1 MAEASQEKKSDDPV
15 ATTALPTADITAVSP
30 PVPVLLGDAE
40 HKKEGEEDRSSS
52 EEEKKD
58 GERDEESTSG
68 DVGKQDR
75 MAAGGDEKL
84 RRRVLATKDGMV
96 DDVPRSE
103 VLAPST
109 AASSLPPPPPAPA
122 AIVQE
127 DAEEPVQPKV
137 LQPGELR
144 LTLGSSHVYISS
156 QRLCQVFLVLLAVAF
171 LAVLA
176 GIYLLPTTSP
186 DASSKKRGTVLSPMD
201 RYKQRVGAGKN
212 QDIEEEDEEE
222 EPIEDEDLE
231 DAIDEDDEEE
241 EEEEEQE
248 SVQPVVTSTA
258 TPKRKWDK
266 LAFYL
271 QSREAENIASLKVSA
286 NDLKLLETAEDTR
299 AFVFGY
305 LRAHLACEEAANR
318 RDWVVSPQTLEK
330 MPFENP
336 LYLSTNTR
344 FGPYFCINFPVDCY
358 LVTAQELAAQT
369 GGATAPRQP
378 YYAAHLRYGSV
389 DDEDDTDEE
398 EEEEEDEEADVSS
411 NPLTDQAATW
421 RDVWIKQMANFDGGV
436 DRVVSSSDAFAK
448 SSVHTAEM
456 LGYHRDSFLSRN
468 FVALGRPQHPEAS
481 FDIVNYT
488 ALVEM
493 ARQLTLAL
501 VDTIESAGEVGA
513 LTPPS
518 SGSTRSGKSPV
529 APPVATNVETAGT
542 SACVCG
548 PHLGIARHIV
558 IYINANTHPAKT
570 VIYVEPIIVWSNAA
584 EVTSSPPPPTVAAKS
599 KAKRKAARSQEES
612 VFAWVTSPS
621 SSQAMPSP
629 QPHHHHHHAST
640 TPAAA
645 KDAKPRE
652 LRRAA
657 ALQQRL
663 ALYQRYLRTDE
674 QLRAYLPV
682 LDQLGYNKEL
692 LATEVRVDHFE
703 LFTADVTVQVPSP
716 RGQRGK
722 ATAHAPR
729 TTTATIHV
737 LDNNHRSIVASK
749 GQEAYCLQYCQAMA
763 YSLADAMGNQT
774 LVKSSADL
782 VLPPLAEP
790 PAAKKKVAA
799 GLVAEK
805 NKNKKSSR
813 PLPARKSR
821 H

>member
-1 MAEASQEKKSDDPV
+1 MTEPSAEVDQSQKEKAGDEPV
-15 ATTALPTADITAVSP
+15 ASP
-30 PVPVLLGDAE
+30 PAPPTGEATSVPQPSPALLGDAE
-40 HKKEGEEDRSSS
+40 HKKEDKEEEED
-52 EEEKKD
+52 EDGEEKKD
-58 GERDEESTSG
+58 GDTDEESPLI
-68 DVGKQDR
+68 DVGDQDR
-75 MAAGGDEKL
+75 KAPASDEPL
-84 RRRVLATKDGMV
+84 RKRVLANKEGGAQ
-96 DDVPRSE
+96 DVPASD
-103 VLAPST
+103 VLAPP
-109 AASSLPPPPPAPA
+109 ASPPPASA
-122 AIVQE
+122 SVLQGG
-127 DAEEPVQPKV
+127 EPRS

-144 LTLGSSHVYISS
+144 LTLGSSHVYINT
-156 QRLCQVFLVLLAVAF
+156 QRLCQGLLVLLAVAF
-171 LAVLA
+171 VAVIA
-176 GIYLLPTTSP
+176 AIYILPKQS
-186 DASSKKRGTVLSPMD
+186 DVSSKKRGKVLSPMD
-201 RYKQRVGAGKN
+201 RYKQRVGVGSEPEGDEEDEEDDDEEPLEEEDSEDVLAE
-212 QDIEEEDEEE
+212 DEEEDEE
-222 EPIEDEDLE
+222 DEK
-231 DAIDEDDEEE
+231 
-241 EEEEEQE
+241 EEEEQKA
-248 SVQPVVTSTA
+248 VQPVPTSTPP
-258 TPKRKWDK
+258 PKRKWDK

-271 QSREAENIASLKVSA
+271 QSREAEKIASLKVSA
-286 NDLKLLETAEDTR
+286 SDLKLLETAEETR

-369 GGATAPRQP
+369 AGAVAPRQP
-378 YYAAHLRYGSV
+378 YYAAHQGRYGTADQ
-389 DDEDDTDEE
+389 DD
-398 EEEEEDEEADVSS
+398 EEDEDEEDANLSS
-411 NPLTDQAATW
+411 NPLHEQVATW
-421 RDVWIKQMANFDGGV
+421 RDTWIKQLASFDGGV

-448 SSVHTAEM
+448 SSIHTAEM
-456 LGYHRDSFLSRN
+456 LGYHRDSFLARN
-468 FVALGRPQHPEAS
+468 LVTLGRPQHPEAS

-501 VDTIESAGEVGA
+501 VDTIESAGEMAV
-513 LTPPS
+513 PS
-518 SGSTRSGKSPV
+518 SGPARSGKSP
-529 APPVATNVETAGT
+529 AASSPVAANVETAGT

-584 EVTSSPPPPTVAAKS
+584 EVTSPPPTVVAAKS

-621 SSQAMPSP
+621 SASPTAPSSSSSSSTADQAS
-629 QPHHHHHHAST
+629 
-640 TPAAA
+640 A

-652 LRRAA
+652 LRRTLAK
-657 ALQQRL
+657 QQRL

-674 QLRAYLPV
+674 QLRAYLPA
-682 LDQLGYNKEL
+682 LDQLGYSKEL
-692 LATEVRVDHFE
+692 LATEVRVDHFA
-703 LFTADVTVQVPSP
+703 LFTAEVSVQVPSP

-722 ATAHAPR
+722 AAVHAPR
-729 TTTATIHV
+729 TSTATIHV

-790 PAAKKKVAA
+790 PVATKKT
-799 GLVAEK
+799 K
-805 NKNKKSSR
+805 NKSKPS
-813 PLPARKSR
+813 PMRKSR